1 MSDQAATQKAFN
13 RMVQEKIDE
22 EREVRGEEN
31 EEIHASESNKELLV
45 TFCGMHVGVNLR
57 AAEVKGLNKHLKEN
71 CLSTTGVD
79 LIVHSC
85 CKLLGHLGVNPEY
98 GRGVVGFPEFLQALE
113 EEACNTEER
122 ENILAA
128 MAVKLERQ
136 VGSRYFVTSR
146 NAGRLFFLAP
156 LAVHYLHKVEETKEL
171 NNLEKDVLQHFTI
184 EIDLALMKVDGLL
197 FDMIYADL
205 MALLK
210 STSLGKKYLDM
221 NIHYLELLQFLERI
235 SDMPRLALD
244 PSSQVFQ
251 SEERL
256 YNRDSGQNHRTHTN
270 YTAVRAKLYTE
281 NCFDEHLTIPLIKA
295 AATEMGLKLKTYKAD
310 QLPGGKFW
318 SPSHAISEALKDLD
332 PTNDACESILGLN
345 DWLQKGTPNMSQR
358 TISAMVQTMK
368 NGTMAW
374 LSSQPDNKKDEIV
387 DLARRNS
394 ARTRLEEKEIKEEHR
409 LLRKRHREA
418 EDERCRLKRIR
429 TEKRREELQRT
440 EKIIS
445 IDQLDEALEN
455 VQGRTP
461 KQREAA
467 QLNLLKKQMQVRQ
480 PDKRVC
486 LSDKGKK
493 KTVEDMRKEIEEM
506 IDNET
511 ETIRM
516 KLTIGTCVKHVL
528 QESES
533 TKEYH
538 GEITEISLNT
548 VTIKYDGYIDLFTWS
563 FQELLEDFHKR
574 DLCVET

>member
-1 MSDQAATQKAFN
+1 
-13 RMVQEKIDE
+13 
-22 EREVRGEEN
+22 
-31 EEIHASESNKELLV
+31 
-45 TFCGMHVGVNLR
+45 
-57 AAEVKGLNKHLKEN
+57 
-71 CLSTTGVD
+71 
-79 LIVHSC
+79 
-85 CKLLGHLGVNPEY
+85 
-98 GRGVVGFPEFLQALE
+98 
-113 EEACNTEER
+113 
-122 ENILAA
+122 
-128 MAVKLERQ
+128 
-136 VGSRYFVTSR
+136 
-146 NAGRLFFLAP
+146 
-156 LAVHYLHKVEETKEL
+156 
-171 NNLEKDVLQHFTI
+171 
-184 EIDLALMKVDGLL
+184 
-197 FDMIYADL
+197 
-205 MALLK
+205 
-210 STSLGKKYLDM
+210 
-221 NIHYLELLQFLERI
+221 
-235 SDMPRLALD
+235 
-244 PSSQVFQ
+244 
-251 SEERL
+251 
-256 YNRDSGQNHRTHTN
+256 
-270 YTAVRAKLYTE
+270 
-281 NCFDEHLTIPLIKA
+281 
-295 AATEMGLKLKTYKAD
+295 MGLKLKTYKAD

-358 TISAMVQTMK
+358 TVSAMVQTMK

-387 DLARRNS
+387 ELDRRNS

-418 EDERCRLKRIR
+418 EEEKGRLKRIR

-445 IDQLDEALEN
+445 IDEALEN

-467 QLNLLKKQMQVRQ
+467 QLNLLKKQIQVRQ

-548 VTIKYDGYIDLFTWS
+548 VTIKYDGYTDLFTWS